1 MTSNR
6 TLPLRVAP
14 LPGEALNSWLETV
27 AATLRTPMGE
37 LLAAMGLF
45 AENVPSANRQ
55 KRLPWLV
62 LLLPHEAEAERGW
75 HRRGETCT
83 R

>member
-1 MTSNR
+1 
-6 TLPLRVAP
+6 
-14 LPGEALNSWLETV
+14 
-27 AATLRTPMGE
+27 
-37 LLAAMGLF
+37 MGLF